1 MHLRDKLIKDLHL
14 RGVKDCVNPLLFP
27 AQLPARVISYGHE
40 YWPSGHEFTR
50 ENSDINALE
59 LICAGDAIYEQDGVR
74 SHVKA
79 GSLYI
84 LRSGVA
90 HRYYTGPEGWILKR
104 FINISGQELNN
115 YLRMF
120 RLEEKN
126 HIELGSSYNKVK
138 NHFKEIRCSFNMKL
152 EERIY
157 YQAGILHDILAL
169 CGRHV
174 GKVYPRPLRKVLE
187 EMSRDLSQ
195 NLEITD
201 MCRIS
206 GLGQTSLFNLFKQ
219 ELQVSPIQY
228 YRQLKIDVGAEMLRN
243 SNEKISTIAR
253 RLGFKDPLYFSNTF
267 KKIKGSS
274 PKKFRQTLS

>member
-1 MHLRDKLIKDLHL
+1 MHLRDKLIEDLRL
-14 RGVKDCVNPLLFP
+14 RGVKDCVNPSLFP

-40 YWPSGHEFTR
+40 YWPPGHEFIR

-59 LICAGDAIYEQDGVR
+59 LICAGDAVYEQDGIR

-84 LRSGVA
+84 LRSGVQ
-90 HRYYTGPEGWILKR
+90 HHYYTGPEGWILKR
-104 FINISGQELNN
+104 FINISGHELSN

-126 HIELGSSYNKVK
+126 HIELGASYIKVNKR
-138 NHFKEIRCSFNMKL
+138 FKEINRSFDMTL

-157 YQAGILHDILAL
+157 HQASLLHDILAL

-187 EMSRDLSQ
+187 EMSRDLGQ
-195 NLEITD
+195 NLEIAD

-206 GLGQTSLFNLFKQ
+206 GLGQTSLFNLFKK
-219 ELQVSPIQY
+219 ELAVSPIQY
-228 YRQLKIDVGAEMLRN
+228 YRQLKMDVAAEMLRN

-253 RLGFKDPLYFSNTF
+253 RLGYKDPLYFSNTF

-274 PKKFRQTLS
+274 PKNFRQSCL